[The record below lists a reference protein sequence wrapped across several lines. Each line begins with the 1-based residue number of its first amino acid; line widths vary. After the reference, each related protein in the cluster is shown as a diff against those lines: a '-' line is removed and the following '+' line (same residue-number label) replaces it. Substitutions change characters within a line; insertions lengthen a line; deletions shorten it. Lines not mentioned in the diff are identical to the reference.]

1 MTPRFTNRLQSK
13 EKKVKWFYCPII
25 LLFYGSI
32 VTWFFSPCTIELVH
46 SSINN
51 PAIKQCNN
59 LVILQS
65 NNKAMCQCSNIAM

>member
-51 PAIKQCNN
+51 PAIKQCNPEGAPMG
-59 LVILQS
+59 QF
-65 NNKAMCQCSNIAM
+65 SNITIQQ